1 MGSRGRLILM
11 EMAGRGRARVRVS
24 LRAKR
29 VRPFFALFLDFEKR
43 PDFPH
48 DALTPLQGALGAE
61 RAPGFQHLLLDLL
74 GLRGRP
80 LDEARELVHALVE
93 EREHGNGAV
102 DPLVQ
107 VLVREVGVFVAQE
120 DTQLDIRVP
129 LDHPGEHR
137 DVVEGVAEPVLREE
151 EDLDLRAQP
160 VERCAVLRLD
170 FDLAQ
175 ELDELF
181 LVRPHLVQVL
191 LERYA
196 LREPL
201 LRDHGSP
208 LRGSP
213 RTAGPRSQARLAC
226 GYGSHCG
233 PATSCGSHDHVID
246 SPRTAGPQPRDVLRL
261 ARPRHPLA
269 SDRGA
274 PAPRRPAARTTT
286 SSPPGES
293 DPEPAHGA
301 PRGNAPAPRRP
312 AARTTTSSHRGE
324 IDREPADV
332 APVGIAHDQ
341 RDPRRLREVPR
352 GEAVDAAGEVPPVLL
367 PCRGPLVLDEGRL
380 DLAVGH
386 EQSGRV
392 EAREVLARAL
402 EPRPEQEAIL
412 LLAQELVRRVGL
424 QGLVPEGR
432 VARRQDEPVER
443 REHGDAL
450 TRSVRHTP
458 LRVERLD
465 GHRARADAERILA
478 LAGRERERR
487 CARRR
492 SQEQRAEDR
501 GDGESGATHGIRPTT
516 TRLNDSAAKNR
527 WAARWTSRA
536 VTRET
541 PAL

>member
-1 MGSRGRLILM
+1 MGNRGPLILR
-11 EMAGRGRARVRVS
+11 EMAGRGRARVRVFP
-24 LRAKR
+24 RAKR
-29 VRPFFALFLDFEKR
+29 VRPLPALVLDFEQR

-74 GLRGRP
+74 DLRGRP
-80 LDEARELVHALVE
+80 LDEARELVV
-93 EREHGNGAV
+93 
-102 DPLVQ
+102 
-107 VLVREVGVFVAQE
+107 
-120 DTQLDIRVP
+120 
-129 LDHPGEHR
+129 
-137 DVVEGVAEPVLREE
+137 
-151 EDLDLRAQP
+151 
-160 VERCAVLRLD
+160 
-170 FDLAQ
+170 
-175 ELDELF
+175 
-181 LVRPHLVQVL
+181 
-191 LERYA
+191 
-196 LREPL
+196 
-201 LRDHGSP
+201 
-208 LRGSP
+208 
-213 RTAGPRSQARLAC
+213 
-226 GYGSHCG
+226 
-233 PATSCGSHDHVID
+233 
-246 SPRTAGPQPRDVLRL
+246 
-261 ARPRHPLA
+261 
-269 SDRGA
+269 
-274 PAPRRPAARTTT
+274 
-286 SSPPGES
+286 
-293 DPEPAHGA
+293 
-301 PRGNAPAPRRP
+301 
-312 AARTTTSSHRGE
+312 RTTTSSHRGE

-341 RDPRRLREVPR
+341 RDPRRPREVPR
-352 GEAVDAAGEVPPVLL
+352 GEAVDAAGEAPPVLL

-380 DLAVGH
+380 DLALGH

-492 SQEQRAEDR
+492 SQEQRAEER